1 MPEWNNPSIKNL
13 EEKLESC
20 SLEEFLRIKSQAS
33 GDSRK
38 KVQTLLE
45 RTERR
50 FKKLDK
56 LISEYNARRKYE
68 IELLNK
74 NFNYIAGVDEVGR
87 GPLAGPVYAA
97 AVILHPDINLYG
109 IRDSKKLSEEKR
121 NKLSEEIKEKC
132 IAYSIG
138 IATREEIDQYNILN
152 ATKLAMKRAVEGLNI
167 KPDYILVDAITIEEI
182 LIPQMPIIKGDD
194 LSVTIGAASII
205 AKVERDKYMD
215 SMAER
220 YPRYLFSRN
229 KGYGTRDH
237 IDAIKKYGICEL
249 HRRTFVKNFID

>member
-1 MPEWNNPSIKNL
+1 
-13 EEKLESC
+13 
-20 SLEEFLRIKSQAS
+20 
-33 GDSRK
+33 
-38 KVQTLLE
+38 
-45 RTERR
+45 
-50 FKKLDK
+50 
-56 LISEYNARRKYE
+56 
-68 IELLNK
+68 
-74 NFNYIAGVDEVGR
+74 
-87 GPLAGPVYAA
+87 
-97 AVILHPDINLYG
+97 
-109 IRDSKKLSEEKR
+109 
-121 NKLSEEIKEKC
+121 
-132 IAYSIG
+132 
-138 IATREEIDQYNILN
+138 
-152 ATKLAMKRAVEGLNI
+152 MKRAVEGLNI